1 MKDRVPVVP
10 VHPPG
15 ERPYA
20 PLRPTRDPEDSP
32 WLDSFI
38 NLGADEGL
46 SHGPALVPNHHKKK
60 GAAPRPRNKRAA

>member
-10 VHPPG
+10 VHRRG
-15 ERPYA
+15 ELPF
-20 PLRPTRDPEDSP
+20 PEIRPTRDPEDSP

-46 SHGPALVPNHHKKK
+46 SHGPALVPDRQKRKRVP
-60 GAAPRPRNKRAA
+60 PRPAKKRAA